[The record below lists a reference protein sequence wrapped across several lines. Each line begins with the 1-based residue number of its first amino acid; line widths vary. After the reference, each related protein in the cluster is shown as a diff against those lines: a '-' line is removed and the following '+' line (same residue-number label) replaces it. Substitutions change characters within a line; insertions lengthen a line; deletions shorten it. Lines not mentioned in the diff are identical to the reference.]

1 MDLLVNEN
9 TISALFWT
17 TLTFGILVAVL
28 AVYAW
33 PAILKAL
40 QEREKRIEETIQA
53 ADDRNKEADETLAKY
68 KAQLE
73 EARDDA
79 QKIIEEGKKDA
90 QVLKDRLLKE
100 GQEETEKTKNRA
112 LREIGLA
119 RDKALS
125 ELHRETAELAVT
137 IASQIIEKNLSA
149 KDHKALID
157 KALSEA
163 EAARGEG
170 TS

>member
-1 MDLLVNEN
+1 MELLLNEN
-9 TISALFWT
+9 TFSAIFWT
-17 TLTFGILVAVL
+17 ALTFGILATVL

-33 PAILKAL
+33 PNILKAL
-40 QEREKRIEETIQA
+40 QEREKRIADAIQA
-53 ADDRNKEADETLAKY
+53 ADDSTKEAEETLAKY
-68 KAQLE
+68 RAQLE

-90 QVLKDRLLKE
+90 LVLKDRLLKE

-112 LREIGLA
+112 LKEIGLA
-119 RDKALS
+119 RDKALA

-149 KDHKALID
+149 KDHKGLIE

-163 EAARGEG
+163 EAARGER

>member
-1 MDLLVNEN
+1 MELLLNEN
-9 TISALFWT
+9 TFSAIFWT
-17 TLTFGILVAVL
+17 ALTFGILVAIL

-33 PAILKAL
+33 PAILQAL
-40 QEREKRIEETIQA
+40 QEREKRIAESIQA
-53 ADDRNKEADETLAKY
+53 AEDKNKEAEENLAKY

-119 RDKALS
+119 RDKALA

-163 EAARGEG
+163 EAARGEKA
-170 TS
+170 S